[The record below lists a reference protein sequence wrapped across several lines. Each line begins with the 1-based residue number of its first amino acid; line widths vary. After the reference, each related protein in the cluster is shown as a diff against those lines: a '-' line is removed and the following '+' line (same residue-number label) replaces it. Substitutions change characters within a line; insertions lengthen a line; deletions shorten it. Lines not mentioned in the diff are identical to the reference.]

1 MIYAFSETE
10 RCQLLAWLPS
20 FSENYSVADAARLEY
35 IIQAALTKGFFD
47 ENDVSELLDLL
58 PRIIP
63 SPVDESKEAKV
74 DDNPDW
80 NVYLDE
86 HQERFKREIEALRK
100 QLSNWLFMQSV
111 LYRKSIEKDASES
124 RSIVQRMNSNGIIN

>member
-10 RCQLLAWLPS
+10 RCQLLVWLPS
-20 FSENYSVADAARLEY
+20 FAANYAVADAARIEH

-63 SPVDESKEAKV
+63 SPVDESKKAKD

-80 NVYLDE
+80 NMYLDE
-86 HQERFKREIEALRK
+86 HQERFKREVEALRK

-111 LYRKSIEKDASES
+111 LYRRSIEKDASES